1 MLHRSELIEKQQHL
15 TVSDNNNKRIIML
28 VSTTEVMEGL
38 VTFCLTDDD
47 GNEYTYLRDIAADS
61 IEPVVGYSK
70 LGDNGIRILTEE
82 NQYEITYS

>member
-1 MLHRSELIEKQQHL
+1 
-15 TVSDNNNKRIIML
+15 
-28 VSTTEVMEGL
+28 MEGL

-61 IEPVVGYSK
+61 IEPVIGYSK